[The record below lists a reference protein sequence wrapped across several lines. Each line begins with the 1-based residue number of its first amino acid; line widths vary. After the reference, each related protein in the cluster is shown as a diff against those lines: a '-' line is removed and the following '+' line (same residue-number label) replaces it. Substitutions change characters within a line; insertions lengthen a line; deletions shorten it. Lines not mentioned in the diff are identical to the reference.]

1 MFGTILFTGKSLNQQ
16 KELNNSF
23 SYLDDESV
31 PQGAEASGD
40 IGVLQV
46 NAYLVKKHRTPLFKK
61 EHIRMPGDNPLHEM
75 NKKGASHA
83 VRYEFSSLKLL

>member
-1 MFGTILFTGKSLNQQ
+1 
-16 KELNNSF
+16 LNNSF
-23 SYLDDESV
+23 SCLDDESV
-31 PQGAEASGD
+31 LQGAEASGD

-46 NAYLVKKHRTPLFKK
+46 NVSLVKKKHEAPFKK
-61 EHIRMPGDNPLHEM
+61 EHIHMPGENPLHEM